1 MGVASSVT
9 DEDFKGFVEEGVDR
23 NFLRSLGAFPES
35 LLAAEAVL
43 APPR

>member
-9 DEDFKGFVEEGVDR
+9 DEDFKGFVEDCVDR

-35 LLAAEAVL
+35 LLAAEEVL